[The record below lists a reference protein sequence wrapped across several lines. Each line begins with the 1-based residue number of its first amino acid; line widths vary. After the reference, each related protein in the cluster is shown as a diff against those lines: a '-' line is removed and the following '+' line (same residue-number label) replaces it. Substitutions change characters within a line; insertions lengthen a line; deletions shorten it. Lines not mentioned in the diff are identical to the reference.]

1 MAVPDSG
8 VLSLLAIYNELAE
21 NNYSSGTSRTN
32 VSLNNLSTGGNP
44 PNQAINTVNAEGD
57 RPDGGSNNHA
67 MSEFYSY
74 DHDLAGISAPSSLT
88 YSDTST
94 SRITFSFTEAA
105 NSTRVYVYIVSVNG
119 TTTFAGQTINVNGSA
134 YLTVNGSGVTSFL
147 IGDGNDTYLGPGD
160 NPDLNESIGTND
172 YLTIRYKSYDAGGNL
187 SAFSSN
193 ITGWT
198 TPTAPGAPSLT
209 VNSTSQITA
218 TWSAPTGGASNY
230 KVYVD
235 AGTSSPTTLRTTQSG
250 TSYAQTG
257 LSRNTQY
264 GFRIITVGGG
274 GDLSAYS
281 SNTSLY
287 TLPDVP
293 LNLAVDGTPTGDS
306 IDLTWDAPPGGA
318 SNYKLEY
325 RQYPF
330 GSFSLF
336 STQSNTFDT
345 VDFLSQGTQYAF
357 RVAATNADGAV
368 GATSAQVIGQT
379 DVGKSDRRLKT
390 NIERIGYSDMNI
402 PIYLFNY
409 KDDLNTTYQGVM
421 AQDLLEMG
429 LKDAVVMEDDGYYA
443 VFYNKIDVNQIKKV

>member
-44 PNQAINTVNAEGD
+44 PNEAINTVNAEGD

-119 TTTFAGQTINVNGSA
+119 TTTFAGQTINVNGSS

-187 SAFSSN
+187 SDFSSN

-198 TPTAPGAPSLT
+198 TPTAPGAPTLGSET
-209 VNSTSQITA
+209 TSAIA
-218 TWSAPTGGASNY
+218 VSWSAPTGGASSYILYLDTN
-230 KVYVD
+230 
-235 AGTSSPTTLRTTQSG
+235 TSPTTQVAAQSG
-250 TSYAQTG
+250 TSYTKTG
-257 LSRNTQY
+257 LSSNTRY
-264 GFRIITVGGG
+264 YARLKSVGGG
-274 GDLSAYS
+274 GDNSAYGAT
-281 SNTSLY
+281 SNTY
-287 TLPDVP
+287 TLPNQVS
-293 LNLAVDGTPTGDS
+293 NLSSPSKTSTTVNLD
-306 IDLTWDAPPGGA
+306 WDAVSGG
-318 SNYKLEY
+318 
-325 RQYPF
+325 
-330 GSFSLF
+330 
-336 STQSNTFDT
+336 TQSYKVEYKNAIGFSWTVFATGVTASEDT
-345 VDFLSQGTQYAF
+345 VTGLTAGIQYNF
-357 RVAATNADGAV
+357 RVSAANGAGV
-368 GATSAQVIGQT
+368 YGATSSIITIQT
-379 DVGKSDRRLKT
+379 NLSGGPGGK
-390 NIERIGYSDMNI
+390 G
-402 PIYLFNY
+402 P
-409 KDDLNTTYQGVM
+409 
-421 AQDLLEMG
+421 
-429 LKDAVVMEDDGYYA
+429 
-443 VFYNKIDVNQIKKV
+443 

>member
-1 MAVPDSG
+1 MAVP
-8 VLSLLAIYNELAE
+8 
-21 NNYSSGTSRTN
+21 SSGTITLSGIWN
-32 VSLNNLSTGGNP
+32 EVSEDDYSAAAHASNENISLKDLATGEVDN
-44 PNQAINTVNAEGD
+44 INTSNDSGD
-57 RPDGGSNNHA
+57 RPDGSAPHS

-74 DHDLAGISAPSSLT
+74 DHDLTGISAPSSLT

-94 SRITFSFTEAA
+94 SRITFAFTEAA

-134 YLTVNGSGVTSFL
+134 YLTVNGSGVTSFV

-198 TPTAPGAPSLT
+198 TPTAPSAPSLT

-287 TLPDVP
+287 TLPNAP
-293 LNLAVDGTPTGDS
+293 TSLNRISRNNTS
-306 IDLTWDAPPGGA
+306 INLGWSAPSGGA
-318 SNYKLEY
+318 STYQVQY
-325 RQYPF
+325 RLNNS
-330 GSFSLF
+330 GGW
-336 STQSNTFDT
+336 STAVSST
-345 VDFLSQGTQYAF
+345 SGTSYNVTLLQASSVYGF
-357 RVAATNADGAV
+357 RVRAKNADGAA
-368 GATSAQVIGQT
+368 GSYSSIFT
-379 DVGKSDRRLKT
+379 DSTTGK
-390 NIERIGYSDMNI
+390 G
-402 PIYLFNY
+402 P
-409 KDDLNTTYQGVM
+409 
-421 AQDLLEMG
+421 
-429 LKDAVVMEDDGYYA
+429 
-443 VFYNKIDVNQIKKV
+443 